1 MRCDVIAEGII
12 TAAKNLNIQIP
23 VIVRLQGTKVN
34 EARKLIADSGL
45 RIVPR
50 DDLDEAAQ
58 LVVQLSE
65 IVTLAKKAG
74 VEVGFLNIKGAGGKT
89 KSSGR

>member
-1 MRCDVIAEGII
+1 M
-12 TAAKNLNIQIP
+12 
-23 VIVRLQGTKVN
+23 N

-50 DDLDEAAQ
+50 DDLDEAAK

-65 IVTLAKKAG
+65 IVALAKKAG
-74 VEVGFLNIKGAGGKT
+74 VEVKFDIPRYFMEK
-89 KSSGR
+89 

>member
-1 MRCDVIAEGII
+1 MYLTSTIYEFVPIF
-12 TAAKNLNIQIP
+12 LS
-23 VIVRLQGTKVN
+23 QGTKVN
-34 EARKLIADSGL
+34 EARKLIAESGL

-65 IVTLAKKAG
+65 IVALAKKAG
-74 VEVGFLNIKGAGGKT
+74 VEVKFDIP
-89 KSSGR
+89 RYMFEM

>member
-1 MRCDVIAEGII
+1 MFRFSGV
-12 TAAKNLNIQIP
+12 T
-23 VIVRLQGTKVN
+23 RFTRQGTKVN
-34 EARKLIADSGL
+34 EARKLIAESGL

-65 IVTLAKKAG
+65 IVGLAKRAG
-74 VEVGFLNIKGAGGKT
+74 VEVKFDIPKYMMEK
-89 KSSGR
+89 

>member
-1 MRCDVIAEGII
+1 M
-12 TAAKNLNIQIP
+12 
-23 VIVRLQGTKVN
+23 N
-34 EARKLIADSGL
+34 EARKLVAESGL

-65 IVTLAKKAG
+65 IVGLAKKAG
-74 VEVGFLNIKGAGGKT
+74 VEVKFDIPKYMMEK
-89 KSSGR
+89 